1 MEREWTSI
9 NLTISPYRETGTGTC
24 IILIIILAFFCP
36 LFVTLPCL
44 YFSLSPLRILLFFSS
59 SFSSQYEIVSLLSFL
74 TVLDFV
80 QIFSAFLFLFFFF
93 SLSACFLSFFYRP
106 IFFIIHLLFCLSNC
120 VCVCVCVCVWLA
132 VCLSGCLSV
141 YLIVCLSVCLSSQSL
156 LCICVLTPLSLFLP
170 IDHQR
175 HCEGS
180 GWHQHAVRWTNHY
193 DSGNQYLRRSQLKK
207 LIWLLLLL

>member
-24 IILIIILAFFCP
+24 IVLIIILAFFCP

-80 QIFSAFLFLFFFF
+80 QIFSAFLFLCFFF
-93 SLSACFLSFFYRP
+93 SLSACFLSFFYCP
-106 IFFIIHLLFCLSNC
+106 IFFIIHLLFCLSKC
-120 VCVCVCVCVWLA
+120 VCVCVCVCV
-132 VCLSGCLSV
+132 CG
-141 YLIVCLSVCLSSQSL
+141 CLSVCLAAYLSICLSVFSISSVH
-156 LCICVLTPLSLFLP
+156 LCPYSSFLIP
-170 IDHQR
+170 
-175 HCEGS
+175 S
-180 GWHQHAVRWTNHY
+180 Y
-193 DSGNQYLRRSQLKK
+193 RSPKAL
-207 LIWLLLLL
+207 